1 MKKFFLP
8 FAMVFVLVGCSTY
21 QYSARMLSVDKQ
33 GVQMTETVVDVLP
46 DYDKVVTETSDYQI
60 SSNEAVKAAA
70 YKCIVEND
78 IDVLVDPI
86 VRVES
91 QKNKYR
97 ATVTGFAGNYKAAG
111 AGVDAVKEF
120 SKDDIEKYKLLNDP
134 DFARYYYGHGTG
146 DSYFINSSAASEKQ
160 EPKTT
165 SLAFAPKM
173 KMQHVDEFYFKKS
186 KRLRDAGIG
195 LTVAGVVTTFVI
207 GVPGICGAYDSGYNY
222 AQDRPNHAGFD
233 AGFAFLLIGPSAVIA
248 GIPMWCVGSRRMK
261 NSNQD
266 MNVSVGSSQ
275 SGLGLRLNF

>member
-21 QYSARMLSVDKQ
+21 QYSARMLSIDKQ

-46 DYDKVVTETSDYQI
+46 DYEKVVTETSDYQI

-86 VRVES
+86 IRVES

-97 ATVTGFAGNYKAAG
+97 ATVTGFAGNYKAAE
-111 AGVDAVKEF
+111 AGVDAVKEY

-146 DSYFINSSAASEKQ
+146 DSYFINSSAASVKQ
-160 EPKTT
+160 GPKTT

-173 KMQHVDEFYFKKS
+173 KMQHVDDLYFKKS

-195 LTVAGVVTTFVI
+195 LIVAGVVTTFAI
-207 GVPGICGAYDSGYNY
+207 GVPGLLGEYDSGYNY

-233 AGFAFLLIGPSAVIA
+233 TGFAFLLIGPSAVIA

-261 NSNQD
+261 NSNLD
-266 MNVSVGSSQ
+266 MNLSVGSSQ